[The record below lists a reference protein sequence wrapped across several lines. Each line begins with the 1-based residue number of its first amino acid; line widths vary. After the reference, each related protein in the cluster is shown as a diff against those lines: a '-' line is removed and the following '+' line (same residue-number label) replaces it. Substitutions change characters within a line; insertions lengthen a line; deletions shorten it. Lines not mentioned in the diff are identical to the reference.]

1 MLTYFMIGAAIGA
14 ITGVPIG
21 PANVAVIDAAY
32 RHNLLRA
39 IAVGLG
45 AAVADGLYALLG
57 ILGVGPMLEQHPNV
71 PPILYGASGVVLV
84 VYGIL
89 TIRSQPVR
97 AAADGVA
104 AVTRTGGQHVWAG
117 FGLGLALVVLNPA
130 AIVTWVVIVGSF
142 MVGVSNVQGIAAVV
156 GITVGSFA
164 WFSFVAY
171 LADHG
176 KKLLGDKAIWIT
188 RIVGILLVGYGLF
201 SLYRATHY
209 LFTEVW

>member
-39 IAVGLG
+39 IAVGFG
-45 AAVADGLYALLG
+45 AAIADGLYALLG
-57 ILGVGPMLEQHPNV
+57 ILGVGPILDRHPGV

-97 AAADGVA
+97 AAAEGA
-104 AVTRTGGQHVWAG
+104 TTIERTGGQRAAAG

-142 MVGVSNVQGIAAVV
+142 MKGVTNMQGIAAVI
-156 GITVGSFA
+156 GISCGSFA

-201 SLYRATHY
+201 SLFRAAHY

>member
-1 MLTYFMIGAAIGA
+1 VLTYFMIGAAIGA

-39 IAVGLG
+39 IAVGFG
-45 AAVADGLYALLG
+45 AALADGLYALLG
-57 ILGVGPMLEQHPNV
+57 ILGVGPLLEEHPGV
-71 PPILYGASGVVLV
+71 PPILYGASGVVLI

-97 AAADGVA
+97 AAADGVNA
-104 AVTRTGGQHVWAG
+104 IKQTDGQHALAG
-117 FGLGLALVVLNPA
+117 FGLGLALVILNPA

-142 MVGVSNVQGIAAVV
+142 MVGVTNIEGIAAVL
-156 GITVGSFA
+156 GISVGSFA

-188 RIVGILLVGYGLF
+188 RVVGILLVAYGLF
-201 SLYRATHY
+201 SLYRAAHY
-209 LFTEVW
+209 LFTVGF